1 MKKIIALIL
10 VLLLLFQVTF
20 GESYDGGKVKID
32 PSNWTTYKAIHGLG
46 PEVTLTSNGRTFN
59 KEIFEEKGLVV
70 YGDYSLI
77 SGNDF
82 KVKSGGYYT
91 KNGVAGEY
99 RFHGYD
105 LDGNKHSNIDFPKDA
120 DSGTAPEQKY
130 WIYQPWRDS
139 SFGNSLFKKY
149 IGTKVS
155 DYNSWAINGDQAIA
169 KLINEGLPFKI
180 TETLEAP
187 NGDKNPINYM
197 NVNTMPTTFSS
208 GQGTLIHK
216 SVYDSRPWYHSF
228 PIAKAVGKTMIP
240 VEAKI
245 PSITTIETAS
255 NGDVVLKVRVTGFL
269 DDRAVWGDEQ
279 KMAGSYHRKELK
291 SWEITLTD
299 NITGK
304 TVTLPGSKSSVVDG
318 YADFEVKIPQ
328 SSYESRLLSDK
339 SFKVNFIGTAK
350 AIFGDSR
357 SAQDFELAEKVVKGT
372 EEIVI
377 EPNDIY
383 VPPRPEPI
391 EFEVDAPTQILD
403 RWAFNLNLS
412 VINDS
417 KAIDRY
423 VELDGRQLSE
433 AEETSFLSGNYR
445 FPILGE
451 SKVYDYKIV
460 YVHQNSDL
468 YFYQGFVV
476 VHDSVPYVS
485 VRVTDPGKVNRKV
498 SATFDT
504 AITNIFVRQNSNVQI
519 KSVTAVSKE
528 GNQIYYGANNSS
540 LIEFMQKQTGTV
552 ELTVVVGNEYGD
564 RVVKHSIYAGED
576 HAPDIVAMIW
586 NNYLS
591 RADNL
596 DITAEGASLD
606 GDTVTSLKY
615 DILYDENKD
624 GVPEKSIKKGDFD
637 ATFNFKPSYLGSY
650 KIVFTAV
657 EAFGQ
662 PTLPA
667 YITDADYKKTVVERE
682 FFVEN
687 LIPMTKLY
695 SDVEYTF
702 PELNVAL
709 IIDQGVP
716 RAENDYIKTQQVQIE
731 NQFRLNSMVADLDVW
746 DTYTYIFSQ
755 TAYQRVNSGGSYP
768 SSTYSYNS
776 GGYSGTLN
784 RYNVDNYPYTV
795 DNGSWQ
801 TRTLSKTVTMTKDGW
816 GESGSETRYYPDGG
830 YVNITYYWATYSYSS
845 DGWYGS
851 ASGSGNSWWQYDKN
865 GKFVSSGGTN
875 QPTVSGTAY
884 KTETYWQSNYVNY
897 NDYYG
902 DYSGTVYKNVK
913 QTYTPSYSTKSSK
926 YIVYMASGVV
936 NNKADLLY
944 VKNIARDAK
953 LIVIGPEA
961 IRGTLGENHFITY
974 STNTQSLINQ
984 IVAICETENPIIN
997 EFAILVNTPINFS
1010 YTDIDEEGDPIVEH
1024 GFQFVHDPNYFDN
1037 PLGIENGTYAA
1048 YSDSQYSTAVKN
1060 SFSKP
1065 GKYEVYRRIKD
1076 APIGYES
1083 QGAYSN
1089 LAKFDLVVHRA
1100 PIANATLD
1108 WDYDAALGVYKTT
1121 WVDKSYDP
1129 DFQYRDAER
1138 GIVDRKIKYKL
1149 NSSSSWTY
1157 EIPNNLSSG
1166 TYNLEYVVMDKH
1178 GVWSS
1183 PFTMTFTLNAEAP
1196 IQFSAELRAKIP
1208 EMQLNKFTI
1217 GNDLEWFDVWTRFPY
1232 AHRLEIS
1239 LWDGAT
1245 RVTALPI
1252 KTVTYTGTNATKNG
1266 NDYYWNN
1273 INYTLPKGIGLQE
1286 KTYTARIE
1294 AISNSNA
1301 SNKITINRNITLI
1314 NNTAPTV
1321 SFTAQF
1327 PTTVYEGDTIRNTIL
1342 PIDGD
1347 GDRLTVQYYVAK
1359 PGQALTL
1366 FKTYTNVQQGVPFV
1380 LDDVINVDQGNYQ
1393 FRVVVNDGNGGVGQA
1408 DKTISVNPFEVT
1420 SYSLL
1425 PSDPMAGDMLYFN
1438 VATTGYVDK
1447 IEIIMESDIVS
1458 NDNRVSMGY
1467 SAVNYQ
1473 GNSIVFP
1480 ISPITLTSNKTYQY
1494 IAWVSTPQSVTLKG
1508 VRNRAPYTFT
1518 IRAWRGVRYKDY
1530 FITRDIKGDVRQTLK
1545 MGIDD

>member
-1 MKKIIALIL
+1 MKKVLAL
-10 VLLLLFQVTF
+10 VLAFLLLFQVTF
-20 GESYDGGKVKID
+20 AESYDGGKVKID
-32 PSNWTTYKAIHGLG
+32 PSNWSTYKAIHGLG
-46 PEVTLTSNGRTFN
+46 PEVTLTSNGRNFN

-82 KVKSGGYYT
+82 KTKSGGYYA

-130 WIYQPWRDS
+130 WIYRPWRS
-139 SFGNSLFKKY
+139 ESFGHNVFNKY
-149 IGTKVS
+149 IGEEAS
-155 DYNSWAINGDQAIA
+155 LYNKWAIAGDQSIA

-180 TETLEAP
+180 TETYEAP

-208 GQGTLIHK
+208 GQGSLIHK
-216 SVYDSRPWYHSF
+216 SEFDKRPWYQSF
-228 PIAKAVGKTMIP
+228 PIAKAAGKNMIP

-304 TVTLPGSKSSVVDG
+304 SITLPGTKSSAVDG
-318 YADFEVKIPQ
+318 YADFEVKISQ
-328 SSYESRLLSDK
+328 ALYESRLLSDR

-350 AIFGDSR
+350 AIFGDLR

-372 EEIVI
+372 EEVVI

-403 RWAFNLNLS
+403 RWAFNLSLS

-476 VHDSVPYVS
+476 VHDSIPYVS
-485 VRVTDPGKVNRKV
+485 VRVTDPGKINRKV

-504 AITNIFVRQNSNVQI
+504 SITNIFVRQNSNVQI

-528 GNQIYYGANNSS
+528 GNQIYYGTNNSS

-552 ELTVVVGNEYGD
+552 DLTVVVGNEYGD

-596 DITAEGASLD
+596 DLIAEGASLD

-637 ATFNFKPSYLGSY
+637 ATFNFQPTQLGSY

-667 YITDADYKKTVVERE
+667 YITEADYKKKVVERE

-709 IIDQGVP
+709 IVDQGVP

-755 TAYQRVNSGGSYP
+755 TAYQRINSGGSYP
-768 SSTYSYNS
+768 SPTYSYNS

-816 GESGSETRYYPDGG
+816 GESGSETKTFANGWRME
-830 YVNITYYWATYSYSS
+830 ITYYWATYSYSS

-851 ASGSGNSWWQYDKN
+851 TSGTGSSYWQYDDK
-865 GKFVSSGGTN
+865 GKLVSSGGTN
-875 QPTVSGTAY
+875 QPTMSGTAY

-913 QTYTPSYSTKSSK
+913 QAYTPSYSTKSSK
-926 YIVYMASGVV
+926 YIVYMTSGAV
-936 NNKADLLY
+936 NNQADLLY

-953 LIVIGPEA
+953 LIVIGPA
-961 IRGTLGENHFITY
+961 GLKGTLGETHFITY

-984 IVAICETENPIIN
+984 VVEICKTENPIIN
-997 EFAILVNTPINFS
+997 EVAILVNTPINFS

-1024 GFQFVHDPNYFDN
+1024 GFQFVHDQNYFDN
-1037 PLGIENGTYAA
+1037 PLGLENGAYAA
-1048 YSDSQYSTAVKN
+1048 YSDTQYSTATKT
-1060 SFSKP
+1060 SFAKP

-1076 APIGYES
+1076 APVGYES

-1100 PIANATLD
+1100 PIASATLD
-1108 WDYDAALGVYKTT
+1108 WDFNGSLGVYKTT
-1121 WVDKSYDP
+1121 WVDGSYDP
-1129 DFQYRDAER
+1129 DFQYSDAQR
-1138 GIVDRKIKYKL
+1138 GIVDRRIKYKL
-1149 NSSSSWTY
+1149 SSSSTWIY
-1157 EIPNNLSSG
+1157 EIPDDLNPG

-1178 GVWSS
+1178 GVWSA
-1183 PFTMTFTLNAEAP
+1183 PFVMNFTLSAVP
-1196 IQFSAELRAKIP
+1196 TIQLSASVKS
-1208 EMQLNKFTI
+1208 QNTKFTTANI
-1217 GNDLEWFDVWTRFPY
+1217 PASERLELFDVWTRYPY
-1232 AHRLEIS
+1232 QVRLEAS
-1239 LWDGAT
+1239 LYNATGTT
-1245 RVTALPI
+1245 RVGALQTI
-1252 KTVTYTGTNATKNG
+1252 NFTQGTTGSKSG
-1266 NDYYWNN
+1266 NDIDWNN
-1273 INYTLPKGIGLQE
+1273 ILTQVPSNFADTNYILKLRAFDPVTPANSAELNFPITVKTPHDLIGCVNGDPAGAALYLAEINELTAETSIYVQSVTVNVLGTNVPL
-1286 KTYTARIE
+1286 TYV
-1294 AISNSNA
+1294 
-1301 SNKITINRNITLI
+1301 
-1314 NNTAPTV
+1314 NTV
-1321 SFTAQF
+1321 
-1327 PTTVYEGDTIRNTIL
+1327 GDKKQWRNTI
-1342 PIDGD
+1342 
-1347 GDRLTVQYYVAK
+1347 TVNEAVGEISGVAVFTSTTINSVVGTYVNGGK
-1359 PGQALTL
+1359 
-1366 FKTYTNVQQGVPFV
+1366 
-1380 LDDVINVDQGNYQ
+1380 DDVDFVTRHPLEITGTITPNPALAGERVSIVCNTKG
-1393 FRVVVNDGNGGVGQA
+1393 RGETVVVNLDSVEHGR
-1408 DKTISVNPFEVT
+1408 TINLTPD
-1420 SYSLL
+1420 Y
-1425 PSDPMAGDMLYFN
+1425 
-1438 VATTGYVDK
+1438 ATTTPENIFRGTY
-1447 IEIIMESDIVS
+1447 IVPINTDDGTYPVTATVYRNTAFGLRSETTQMNLVVKGNMYQLIKPNIKDS
-1458 NDNRVSMGY
+1458 N
-1467 SAVNYQ
+1467 
-1473 GNSIVFP
+1473 
-1480 ISPITLTSNKTYQY
+1480 
-1494 IAWVSTPQSVTLKG
+1494 
-1508 VRNRAPYTFT
+1508 
-1518 IRAWRGVRYKDY
+1518 
-1530 FITRDIKGDVRQTLK
+1530 
-1545 MGIDD
+1545 